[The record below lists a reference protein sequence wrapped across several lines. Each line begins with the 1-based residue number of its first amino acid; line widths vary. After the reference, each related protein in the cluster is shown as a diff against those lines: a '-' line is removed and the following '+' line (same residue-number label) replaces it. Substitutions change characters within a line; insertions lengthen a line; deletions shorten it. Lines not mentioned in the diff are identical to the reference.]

1 MHFVENLVTTMS
13 PSATWYSKVRS
24 AKERAAWNSVIDLLY
39 PSRLEPW
46 PGSKLRSTK
55 SGASSFSIV
64 SRSASTKA
72 SIKRRA
78 SALFPS
84 SVDMVRVF
92 PSADKVDEAI
102 ISSKLYLTHPQMGY
116 SSLLPRILEQLARKG
131 CQQRFERGSGRSTAV
146 RTDRKDLTTSSR
158 LVCTSS
164 NAQKAR

>member
-13 PSATWYSKVRS
+13 PSATWYSKV
-24 AKERAAWNSVIDLLY
+24 RAAWNSVIDLLY

-116 SSLLPRILEQLARKG
+116 SYLLHQIFRATG
-131 CQQRFERGSGRSTAV
+131 
-146 RTDRKDLTTSSR
+146 
-158 LVCTSS
+158 
-164 NAQKAR
+164 